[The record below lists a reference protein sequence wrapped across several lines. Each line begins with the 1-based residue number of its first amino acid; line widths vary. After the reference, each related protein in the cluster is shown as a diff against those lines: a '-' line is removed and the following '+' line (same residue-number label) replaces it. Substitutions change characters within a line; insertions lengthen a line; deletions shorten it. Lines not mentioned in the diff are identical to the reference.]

1 MPEYL
6 LQGLVIQVRK
16 NKIFLEEQ
24 KKSAGTQQS
33 VSNMLAEVAQ
43 VLKAARLPWPMEH
56 CRGLETGVEMDVH
69 RC

>member
-24 KKSAGTQQS
+24 KKSAGTQQW

-43 VLKAARLPWPMEH
+43 VLKAARLPWPL
-56 CRGLETGVEMDVH
+56 GLETGVEMDVH